1 MKKDIVAR
9 WVRGQTKDG
18 ATKVHC
24 AKRMEVL
31 CGGVF
36 RSQELNA
43 MENGKRLNRC
53 KRFVM
58 LNDTLHDILTEYGY
72 KRQRPLSSEDWRE
85 FINSLLEP
93 ERKK

>member
-58 LNDTLHDILTEYGY
+58 LNDTLHDILSEYGY
-72 KRQRPLSSEDWRE
+72 KRHKPLSSARWVEM
-85 FINSLLEP
+85 INSLLEP
-93 ERKK
+93 EREK

>member
-9 WVRGQTKDG
+9 WVRGQTKNG

-24 AKRMEVL
+24 AKRMETL
-31 CGGVF
+31 CGGAF
-36 RSQELNA
+36 RSQELYD

-72 KRQRPLSSEDWRE
+72 ERYRPISGVKWVQL
-85 FINSLLEP
+85 INSLLEP